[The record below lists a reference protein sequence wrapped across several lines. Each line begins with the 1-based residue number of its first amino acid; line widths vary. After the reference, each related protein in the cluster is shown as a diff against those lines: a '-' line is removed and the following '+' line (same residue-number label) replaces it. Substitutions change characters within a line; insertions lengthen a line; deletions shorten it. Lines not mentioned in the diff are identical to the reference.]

1 MPNPDINLGCLNV
14 SVDDYPTH
22 VLTSLTSSSLKAELE
37 MLHIK
42 GAQTWKLP
50 HYTCSLRDNQ
60 ASDAFLLS

>member
-42 GAQTWKLP
+42 GAQT
-50 HYTCSLRDNQ
+50 
-60 ASDAFLLS
+60 